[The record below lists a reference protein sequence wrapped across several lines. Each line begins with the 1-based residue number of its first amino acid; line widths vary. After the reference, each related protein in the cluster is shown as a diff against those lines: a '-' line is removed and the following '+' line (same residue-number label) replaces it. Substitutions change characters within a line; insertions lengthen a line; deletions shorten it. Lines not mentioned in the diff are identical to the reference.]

1 MDALQ
6 FDYLDYPKI
15 SEEAAG
21 VKRKR
26 TVSIMKRQAVRSV
39 KEKNKKEMTTKQKR
53 EEAEEGSPHTRG
65 QNPLPQRSREWR
77 SLTALARNLRS
88 YRRRL
93 QDPLGFIYWYYRDFR
108 GNDSTLAFFYL
119 EPIVVKLE

>member
-6 FDYLDYPKI
+6 FDYPDYLKI

-26 TVSIMKRQAVRSV
+26 NVSIMKRQAVRSV

-53 EEAEEGSPHTRG
+53 EEAEEGESSHSGPKSPPPKKQRMAKPDRASKKPSELPKKVTR
-65 QNPLPQRSREWR
+65 PPRLHLLVLQR
-77 SLTALARNLRS
+77 
-88 YRRRL
+88 
-93 QDPLGFIYWYYRDFR
+93 F
-108 GNDSTLAFFYL
+108 
-119 EPIVVKLE
+119 

>member
-39 KEKNKKEMTTKQKR
+39 KEKNKEITTKQKR
-53 EEAEEGSPHTRG
+53 EEAEEGESSHSGPKSPPPKKQRMAKPDRAGKKPSELPKKVTRS
-65 QNPLPQRSREWR
+65 PRLHLLVLQR
-77 SLTALARNLRS
+77 
-88 YRRRL
+88 
-93 QDPLGFIYWYYRDFR
+93 F
-108 GNDSTLAFFYL
+108 
-119 EPIVVKLE
+119 